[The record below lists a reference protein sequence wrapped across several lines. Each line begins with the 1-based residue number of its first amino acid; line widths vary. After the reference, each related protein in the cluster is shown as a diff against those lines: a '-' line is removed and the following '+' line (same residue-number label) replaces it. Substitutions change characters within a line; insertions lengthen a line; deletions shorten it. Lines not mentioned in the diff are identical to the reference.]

1 MEMEDWIESMREGE
15 LIVIDEAGGSTIS
28 QGQGEDLSDTEN
40 LTESI
45 TVEGYK
51 LINQGRVSS
60 EGKETEVSGVGVGD
74 LTDEFIMV
82 ADESLKRFEKQ
93 INLGRDTC
101 SLKEIKAILWT
112 IGQMWRRNKASGENT
127 VKGIKRSF

>member
-28 QGQGEDLSDTEN
+28 QGQGEDISDTEN

-45 TVEGYK
+45 TAEGYM
-51 LINQGRVSS
+51 LTNQGRVSS

-74 LTDEFIMV
+74 LTDDFIMV
-82 ADESLKRFEKQ
+82 ADESIDNEILGLKF
-93 INLGRDTC
+93 ID
-101 SLKEIKAILWT
+101 LK
-112 IGQMWRRNKASGENT
+112 
-127 VKGIKRSF
+127 

>member
-45 TVEGYK
+45 TVEGYM

-60 EGKETEVSGVGVGD
+60 EGKETEVSGVG
-74 LTDEFIMV
+74 
-82 ADESLKRFEKQ
+82 
-93 INLGRDTC
+93 
-101 SLKEIKAILWT
+101 
-112 IGQMWRRNKASGENT
+112 SG
-127 VKGIKRSF
+127 GFDG